1 MKLAATYLKRRYKFA
16 RAAAARRRPI
26 LTRME
31 HGKRSKPLPL
41 LISFRQTQN
50 ADREHALF
58 TKSADYE
65 AGERKIEFVTS

>member
-16 RAAAARRRPI
+16 RAAAAAPI

-31 HGKRSKPLPL
+31 HGKRSKTLPL

-50 ADREHALF
+50 ADLEHALF
-58 TKSADYE
+58 TKSADSE
-65 AGERKIEFVTS
+65 AE